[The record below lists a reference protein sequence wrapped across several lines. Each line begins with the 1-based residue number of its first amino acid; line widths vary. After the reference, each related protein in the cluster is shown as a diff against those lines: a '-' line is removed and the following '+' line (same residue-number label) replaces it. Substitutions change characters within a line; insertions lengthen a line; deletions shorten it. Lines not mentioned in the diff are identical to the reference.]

1 MGLNS
6 KQFLQI
12 YDLLFIRSEFVLFIS
27 AIDFNVVNP
36 SNNTFNRQRIIIT
49 IFVNETKCHF
59 EKNKKKVKKTT
70 SKLTPKVTPY
80 STPCFTTCLN
90 TNAYLSGTCKMRN
103 EIETKR
109 NKSKRNA
116 SKRNEIYRNETKSK
130 RNEINRN
137 EIDRNETKRNNSK

>member
-59 EKNKKKVKKTT
+59 KKNKKKVKKTT

-80 STPCFTTCLN
+80 STPCFTTCLEYECVFIG
-90 TNAYLSGTCKMRN
+90 YL
-103 EIETKR
+103 
-109 NKSKRNA
+109 
-116 SKRNEIYRNETKSK
+116 
-130 RNEINRN
+130 
-137 EIDRNETKRNNSK
+137 

>member
-1 MGLNS
+1 MTYYLSVQN
-6 KQFLQI
+6 F
-12 YDLLFIRSEFVLFIS
+12 FLFIS

-59 EKNKKKVKKTT
+59 EKKKKKEKKTT
-70 SKLTPKVTPY
+70 SNLTPKVTPY

-90 TNAYLSGTCKMRN
+90 TNAYLSGTCKMR
-103 EIETKR
+103 IET
-109 NKSKRNA
+109 
-116 SKRNEIYRNETKSK
+116 K

-137 EIDRNETKRNNSK
+137 EMHRNETKFTETKRNRNETK

>member
-1 MGLNS
+1 MT
-6 KQFLQI
+6 
-12 YDLLFIRSEFVLFIS
+12 YYLFVQNFVLFIS

-103 EIETKR
+103 EIEM
-109 NKSKRNA
+109 
-116 SKRNEIYRNETKSK
+116 K
-130 RNEINRN
+130 RNEINRS
-137 EIDRNETKRNNSK
+137 EMHRNETKFTETKRNRNEMK